1 MANKVTTI
9 SDLLQRVASSCLTHR
24 LPGGHALEDGDCD
37 EGEIDRAEE
46 EKAQPNEEEEEE
58 EEEEEGLRIWEENGQ
73 RASTVPGFSHKVKIR
88 EMEGFMYEVF
98 DAVSAVKRA
107 YVGLQEAHNPWDPE
121 KLRVADAAVVA
132 EFRKLGRLRDRFR
145 RGCVSPSA
153 AGPTAVPLRDA
164 VAPYEATIDDLKRQL
179 RAKEVEAE
187 SLKEKLRSA
196 TLGSS
201 GRRGRLHSSKRFGC
215 VAVPG
220 APGTATPEL
229 FEAYM
234 ERVKFASKSFTGHL
248 LSLMRSAR
256 WDIVAAVRTII
267 DAGGGGDAEDRP
279 LAIPDLEPRDAK
291 YALES
296 YVNRKLFQ
304 GFENETF
311 YLEGSLSSLINPAEF
326 RRDRF
331 TQFRDMRGMEP
342 EQLLGIL
349 PRCPFGRFAASKY
362 LAVVHAKLEESLF
375 GAGSEQRRQ
384 VLEGAHPRTGFYS
397 EFLRLAKAVWLLHL
411 LAFALD
417 PAPSHFEASRGAD
430 FHPRYMESVVRFA
443 GGRVPPGL
451 VVGFPVGPG
460 FKLGDGS
467 VIRARVYLV
476 RGPLP
481 RPQ

>member
-37 EGEIDRAEE
+37 EGEIDLAEE

-58 EEEEEGLRIWEENGQ
+58 EEGLRIWEEDGQ

-132 EFRKLGRLRDRFR
+132 ELRKLGRLRDRFR

-187 SLKEKLRSA
+187 SIKEKLRSA

-201 GRRGRLHSSKRFGC
+201 GRRGRLYSSKRFGC

-220 APGTATPEL
+220 
-229 FEAYM
+229 
-234 ERVKFASKSFTGHL
+234 K
-248 LSLMRSAR
+248 
-256 WDIVAAVRTII
+256 
-267 DAGGGGDAEDRP
+267 
-279 LAIPDLEPRDAK
+279 
-291 YALES
+291 
-296 YVNRKLFQ
+296 
-304 GFENETF
+304 
-311 YLEGSLSSLINPAEF
+311 
-326 RRDRF
+326 
-331 TQFRDMRGMEP
+331 
-342 EQLLGIL
+342 
-349 PRCPFGRFAASKY
+349 
-362 LAVVHAKLEESLF
+362 
-375 GAGSEQRRQ
+375 
-384 VLEGAHPRTGFYS
+384 
-397 EFLRLAKAVWLLHL
+397 
-411 LAFALD
+411 
-417 PAPSHFEASRGAD
+417 
-430 FHPRYMESVVRFA
+430 
-443 GGRVPPGL
+443 
-451 VVGFPVGPG
+451 
-460 FKLGDGS
+460 
-467 VIRARVYLV
+467 
-476 RGPLP
+476 
-481 RPQ
+481 